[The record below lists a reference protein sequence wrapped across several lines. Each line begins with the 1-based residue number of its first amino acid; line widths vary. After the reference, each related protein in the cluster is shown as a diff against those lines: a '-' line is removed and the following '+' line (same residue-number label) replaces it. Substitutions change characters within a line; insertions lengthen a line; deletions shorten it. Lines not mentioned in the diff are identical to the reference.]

1 MKLTNMY
8 IKNLKPKGKLY
19 KKFDGGGL
27 YIEVK
32 PSCVKTFRVAYRFAG
47 RQKTLTIGPY
57 PLVSLASARLAR
69 ADAKSLLLA
78 CKDPSAE
85 KQAKKARLL
94 AAVGNT
100 FEAVAQEYIR
110 IQASKAAPG
119 TIDKYE
125 WCLAGVGV
133 AFRRRLIS
141 DISKRDAV
149 VIVQPFYDEKK
160 FDKAI
165 RMARFIKTVLARAS
179 QSGFIDSN
187 VCYDLL
193 DAFPRTRREVHH
205 PAILDTDELATL
217 MFKIRECGS
226 QPSTKLGLQL
236 LAVTAVRPGE
246 MREAKW
252 CEIDFKEKVWTI
264 PAERMKMNREHKVPL
279 PDQAVALLQ
288 QAKNHA
294 KKSDYV
300 LPAHGK
306 PDKPLSENAFNHA
319 IWRLEYKGKHTAHGF
334 RSSVSTYLHGAGYD
348 SLWIETQLSHAD
360 TNQIRSAYNSAD
372 YLEDRRKM
380 MQDWADLLDAKV
392 VEATQKVLAAAAP

>member
-19 KKFDGGGL
+19 KDFDGGGL

-32 PSCVKTFRVAYRFAG
+32 PSGVKTFRVAYWFAK

-57 PLVSLASARLAR
+57 PLVSLAAARSAREESDR
-69 ADAKSLLLA
+69 LLLA
-78 CKDPSAE
+78 GKDPSAE
-85 KQAKKARLL
+85 KQAKKASLL
-94 AAVGNT
+94 AAVGDS
-100 FEAVAQEYIR
+100 FEAVAREYIR
-110 IQASKAAPG
+110 RRASNAASR

-125 WCLAGVGV
+125 WCLGSVGA
-133 AFRRRLIS
+133 AFRRRPVS
-141 DISKRDAV
+141 DITKREAV
-149 VIVQPFYDEKK
+149 LIVQPIYDEKK

-165 RMARFIKTVLARAS
+165 RVARFIKTVLALAT
-179 QSGFIDSN
+179 QSGRVNSN
-187 VCYDLL
+187 VSYDLPDL
-193 DAFPRTRREVHH
+193 FSRPRKEVHH
-205 PAILDTDELATL
+205 PAIMDIDEVATL
-217 MFKIRECGS
+217 MFKIRQCGS

-252 CEIDFKEKVWTI
+252 CEIDFTEKVWII

-279 PDQAVALLQ
+279 PDQAIALLQ
-288 QAKNHA
+288 QAKIHSR
-294 KKSDYV
+294 KSDYV

-306 PDKPLSENAFNHA
+306 PDKPLSENTFNQT
-319 IWRLEYKGKHTAHGF
+319 IWRLGYKGKHTAHGF
-334 RSSVSTYLHGAGYD
+334 RRSVSTNLNGLGYNRD
-348 SLWIETQLSHAD
+348 WIEGQLAHLSGD
-360 TNQIRSAYNSAD
+360 PIRDAYNSAI

-392 VEATQKVLAAAAP
+392 VAATQKVLDGAC